1 MSVPICQCRVLL
13 SVGHSLMCPKL
24 AALTLKCGEFVK
36 PASCILYPTG
46 GVPIALLTLLM
57 EILRGPRRAPTIHL
71 NLEGQPGRSLSVGSD
86 AAVGSDAVDSSDAWS
101 RYEKNAIIKKKKF
114 FFYFGVVFTL
124 LVAFHRPNL
133 MCRGEDYAGSGFVSG
148 EVVSPIKLLVIQL

>member
-57 EILRGPRRAPTIHL
+57 EILRAPRRAPTIHL

-101 RYEKNAIIKKKKF
+101 RYEKNAIVKKN
-114 FFYFGVVFTL
+114 FFYFLPITNILTTTHCREPTDATDGL
-124 LVAFHRPNL
+124 RLHAFGYLERTWSEHT
-133 MCRGEDYAGSGFVSG
+133 G
-148 EVVSPIKLLVIQL
+148 